1 LWFDPDT
8 LELGA
13 AISAGGSVSVAGT
26 NAYTASAGGA
36 RAYQGPSTP
45 ITSALGDN
53 GRMVLQGGNN
63 TGQLRLTVPAAA
75 MPDGNG
81 SYYLATM
88 GQTTGLTANWQ
99 YLFHFGLKS
108 WATGGDS
115 AMMAMSPIG
124 GVDGGYAGGGTMGV
138 VPGATGAM
146 QPMVFGTLHTST
158 GTPTQGSVDGT
169 NLVQPILN
177 GTPVASQTIGAS
189 VYAKNDVDWAAAI
202 GNVNQISPT
211 SGWVGNM
218 GDTVLLNGATTA
230 AWRQEVDTYIAQK
243 YATIGKAVTAT
254 STATVNGVS
263 TPSVYDLSAGASA
276 QVLID
281 QVLNRQTAGTSGD
294 TVLTAGADWVAT
306 GAGDDTVYVKD
317 LSFRSIDGGQGNDTL
332 ALDSSYSTAGSM
344 VLADFVSNARGMSGG
359 LATPNSADVRVNA
372 AGYHKLLGFEKIDL
386 SQSTAAQALTVDAA
400 DVNQLSDTNTLGVVL
415 GSNDSITAT
424 GFTGASP
431 TWGYYNFNGVAYDQL
446 WSVGSG
452 ANTYSLYARGTT
464 PVFAPISGATSGSDN
479 LAGTSGNN
487 LLQGDLG
494 NDTLTGGAA
503 ADVFK
508 FVANDVGS
516 DIITDFIKA
525 DGDKLDLTALLSGAG
540 ITGSNVAQYLN
551 FSRVG
556 ATADAILK
564 VDVQGAGGFVSPE
577 LSITLQGAWSTLS
590 SDTALTLFNDRVILA

>member
-1 LWFDPDT
+1 
-8 LELGA
+8 
-13 AISAGGSVSVAGT
+13 
-26 NAYTASAGGA
+26 
-36 RAYQGPSTP
+36 
-45 ITSALGDN
+45 
-53 GRMVLQGGNN
+53 
-63 TGQLRLTVPAAA
+63 
-75 MPDGNG
+75 
-81 SYYLATM
+81 
-88 GQTTGLTANWQ
+88 
-99 YLFHFGLKS
+99 LFHFGLAS

-115 AMMAMSPIG
+115 AMMAMSPTG
-124 GVDGGYAGGGTMGV
+124 GFDGGYAGGATTGI

-158 GTPTQGSVDGT
+158 GAPTQGSVDGT

-177 GTPVASQTIGAS
+177 GTPVASQSIAAAS
-189 VYAKNDVDWAAAI
+189 VYAKNDPDWAAAI
-202 GNVNQISPT
+202 GNVNQASPT

-218 GDTVLLNGATTA
+218 GDTVLLNGSTTA

-243 YATIGKAVTAT
+243 YATIGTAVTAT

-281 QVLNRQTAGTSGD
+281 QVLNRQTAGSNAD

-359 LATPNSADVRVNA
+359 LSSPNSDDQRVNA
-372 AGYHKLLGFEKIDL
+372 AGYHKLLGIEKIDL
-386 SQSTAAQALTVDAA
+386 SRSSAAQTLTVTAT

-424 GFTGASP
+424 GFTSASP
-431 TWGYYNFNGVAYDQL
+431 AWGYYNFNGVAYDQL

-464 PVFAPISGATSGSDN
+464 PVFAPISGATSGSDT
-479 LAGTSGNN
+479 LAGSSGNN

-503 ADVFK
+503 AQ
-508 FVANDVGS
+508 A
-516 DIITDFIKA
+516 
-525 DGDKLDLTALLSGAG
+525 
-540 ITGSNVAQYLN
+540 
-551 FSRVG
+551 SRV
-556 ATADAILK
+556 ATW
-564 VDVQGAGGFVSPE
+564 PN
-577 LSITLQGAWSTLS
+577 T
-590 SDTALTLFNDRVILA
+590 